1 MFLTPRKKYKY
12 YRYIYNTKYK
22 TNQNE
27 NLEHLLFCILSNMYV
42 RYKEIQSSIPY
53 KIQHSIGL
61 FKNPIHYIVCT
72 LLTKNLFVHNLC
84 KNLLLSTY
92 PIPLF

>member
-27 NLEHLLFCILSNMYV
+27 NLEHLRFCILSNMYV

-61 FKNPIHYIVCT
+61 FKNPIHYIVCS
-72 LLTKNLFVHNLC
+72 LLTKTSLYIIFA
-84 KNLLLSTY
+84 KTY
-92 PIPLF
+92 C